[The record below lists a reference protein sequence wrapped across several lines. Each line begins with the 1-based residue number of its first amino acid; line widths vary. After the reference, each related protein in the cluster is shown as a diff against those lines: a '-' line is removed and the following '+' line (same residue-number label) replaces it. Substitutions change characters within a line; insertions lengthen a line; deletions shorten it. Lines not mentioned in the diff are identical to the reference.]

1 MSEPW
6 LSRTVAWLVIDEMS
20 PRAKAKAKA
29 MISTREAGIGAIQG
43 RQRVRALLD
52 SWFASHARNARGS
65 LTRLLAEPMQ
75 TLMTTL
81 VIGIALALPA
91 ALWIAVDNLR
101 SLGGSWQNTARISLF
116 IDKRASDETTENL
129 IKTVERMSQFDE
141 VDYISPEA
149 ALVEFQQSSGFGE
162 VLALLQENPLPGV
175 LLLSPK
181 PALVVA
187 PESLKSLLG
196 ELEQLA
202 GVAQVQLDMQWLQR
216 MQHILKMGQ
225 RVAVLLGV
233 ALSLGVLLAVGNT
246 IRLAIE
252 SRRDEILVVKLVGGT
267 NGFVRRPFLYTGLWY
282 GFAGGI
288 LAWLGVAFA
297 SMWLGKTV
305 SELASLYQSSFSL
318 HGPGLMGLILLASLG
333 GVLGLLGAA
342 VAVGRHISGI
352 EP

>member
-1 MSEPW
+1 MG
-6 LSRTVAWLVIDEMS
+6 RRA
-20 PRAKAKAKA
+20 RAKVLV
-29 MISTREAGIGAIQG
+29 STREAGVGAVQG
-43 RQRVRALLD
+43 QPRGSAVLD
-52 SWFASHARNARGS
+52 SWLASHRHNARGS
-65 LTRLLAEPMQ
+65 LTRLLAEPLQ

-91 ALWIAVDNLR
+91 ALWVAVDNLQ

-116 IDKRASDETTENL
+116 IDKHASDETTQKL
-129 IKTVERMSQFDE
+129 IKTVEGMPQLDG

-149 ALVEFQQSSGFGE
+149 ALVEFQQASGFGE
-162 VLALLQENPLPGV
+162 VLTLLRENPLPGV
-175 LLLSPK
+175 LLLSPTS
-181 PALVVA
+181 ALVA
-187 PESLKSLLG
+187 EPENLQSLLG

-202 GVAQVQLDMQWLQR
+202 GVAEVQLDMQWLQR
-216 MQHILKMGQ
+216 MQQILKMGQ

-282 GFAGGI
+282 GLAGGI
-288 LAWLGVAFA
+288 LAWLGVALA
-297 SMWLGKTV
+297 SAWLGKTV
-305 SELASLYQSSFSL
+305 SQLASLYQSSYSL
-318 HGPGLMGLILLASLG
+318 HGPGLAGLMLLASLG
-333 GVLGLLGAA
+333 GMLGLLGAA
-342 VAVGRHISGI
+342 VAVGRHITSI